1 MPPSL
6 VNINNESIRR
16 VHSLYIVTCYIPI
29 TFCIPFETKVFMTTA
44 FLRVPPPLCLIVCI
58 YFVAMCVNVHCN
70 IVVDVF
76 LTSENIST
84 YYVVV
89 YIGQDRYVLL
99 HVDSILI
106 IFSSF
111 LSRKYKFCLTRLC
124 PNPTF
129 VEHIASNSSSSINTQ
144 IVREIHPL
152 LCNIIIS
159 AAFQSHQ
166 ILLWSC

>member
-1 MPPSL
+1 ML
-6 VNINNESIRR
+6 W
-16 VHSLYIVTCYIPI
+16 
-29 TFCIPFETKVFMTTA
+29 
-44 FLRVPPPLCLIVCI
+44 
-58 YFVAMCVNVHCN
+58 
-70 IVVDVF
+70 
-76 LTSENIST
+76 ST
-84 YYVVV
+84 QGR
-89 YIGQDRYVLL
+89 IGMYLLL

-166 ILLWSC
+166 ILLWSSRVFLTTKYKYLPELFLYMHLNKQEIEFLMSFQERQIYCRFISKLISSKLISQI

>member
-1 MPPSL
+1 ML
-6 VNINNESIRR
+6 W
-16 VHSLYIVTCYIPI
+16 
-29 TFCIPFETKVFMTTA
+29 
-44 FLRVPPPLCLIVCI
+44 
-58 YFVAMCVNVHCN
+58 
-70 IVVDVF
+70 
-76 LTSENIST
+76 ST
-84 YYVVV
+84 
-89 YIGQDRYVLL
+89 QDRIGMYLLL

-129 VEHIASNSSSSINTQ
+129 VEHIASNSSSINTQ

-166 ILLWSC
+166 ILLWSSRVFLTTKYKYLPELFLYMHLNKQEIEFLMSFQERQIYCRFISKLISSKLISQI

>member
-1 MPPSL
+1 
-6 VNINNESIRR
+6 
-16 VHSLYIVTCYIPI
+16 
-29 TFCIPFETKVFMTTA
+29 
-44 FLRVPPPLCLIVCI
+44 
-58 YFVAMCVNVHCN
+58 MCVNVHCS

-76 LTSENIST
+76 LTSKNIST

-166 ILLWSC
+166 ILLWSSRVFLTTKYTYLPELFLYMHLNKQEIEF